1 MKFDCN
7 LDFFFLQN
15 RDIEIVKIELKKPE
29 PRKRLVNASTDT
41 SKNKGGESP
50 PSPQA
55 VKPPV
60 SPKQSAESSKKE
72 ATSGE
77 SSTTRRKRVVAE
89 VTASPESVKK
99 TIQSEPEKTN
109 SRQRTQETVVN
120 KNDSL
125 PKSNENH
132 TNSDVQFLF
141 QLKDSSNKH
150 DRRSQDDSISNC
162 TDTTD
167 TTLIDNREIQ
177 EELESLKRELD
188 NWKTRCERAE
198 RDKSDILLRRIS
210 SMDTGTNRTA
220 ASEVL
225 KLQQKVNEM
234 RSELEDLRDEKKS
247 LASKVK
253 ELEVDL
259 NSKSSKSVEE
269 MLRAKLEQAEAL
281 CEELMDE
288 NEDMKKDIR
297 NLESEM
303 DEMHDNFREDQADEY
318 SRLKKELD
326 QTTKNCRILSFKLK
340 KSDRKIEQLEGD
352 KQALGVQGGTDLLAK
367 IHKLEEELKVA
378 NEVARRLH
386 IENEISDKSR
396 PPSIGNIGRSN
407 SAEAKVSRASLT
419 RGGSQEDP
427 VQLLRDLQDSIEREH
442 DVREQ
447 LKFAEEEVSSR

>member
-1 MKFDCN
+1 M
-7 LDFFFLQN
+7 
-15 RDIEIVKIELKKPE
+15 
-29 PRKRLVNASTDT
+29 
-41 SKNKGGESP
+41 
-50 PSPQA
+50 
-55 VKPPV
+55 
-60 SPKQSAESSKKE
+60 
-72 ATSGE
+72 
-77 SSTTRRKRVVAE
+77 
-89 VTASPESVKK
+89 KK

-109 SRQRTQETVVN
+109 SRQRTQEAAN
-120 KNDSL
+120 KNDSF
-125 PKSNENH
+125 PKSVENH

-141 QLKDSSNKH
+141 QLKDSTNKH
-150 DRRSQDDSISNC
+150 DKRSQDDSVSNC

-447 LKFAEEEVSSR
+447 LKFAEEEVRSR